1 MIPFT
6 LITGALQSSIQ
17 SAVWWFPDR

>member
-6 LITGALQSSIQ
+6 FITGALGLSKQ
-17 SAVWWFPDR
+17 SAVWWFPDH